1 MGQNHSEGMLRLF
14 AAVKI
19 LETGTDDFIDRG
31 RAFRVASE
39 RLHQAGSFQRSQ
51 RIAGSLSL
59 CVGMG
64 VAVNDRQ
71 GFQHPFKI
79 NPRGIFAFSSYGK
92 FFVLLFKRWS
102 IRRPIR

>member
-1 MGQNHSEGMLRLF
+1 MLRLF

-39 RLHQAGSFQRSQ
+39 RLHQVSSFQRSQ
-51 RIAGSLSL
+51 RIAGSLSP

-79 NPRGIFAFSSYGK
+79 NPRVNSGDLYDQGSDALGRASGT
-92 FFVLLFKRWS
+92 
-102 IRRPIR
+102 